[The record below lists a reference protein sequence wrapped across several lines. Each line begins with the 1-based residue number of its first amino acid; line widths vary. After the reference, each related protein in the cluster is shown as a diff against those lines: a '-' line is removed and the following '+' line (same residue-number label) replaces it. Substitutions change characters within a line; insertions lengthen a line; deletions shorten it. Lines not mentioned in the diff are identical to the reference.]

1 MKLTMLTNI
10 NKNFF
15 KMSKNIIFV
24 FAFLIS
30 IFPFSQVDD
39 GTIVSRYMELYK
51 YNTYTDKFEKSSEDW
66 VNTMIDFQKDY
77 YRIIIEDGEVSKVYW
92 EFSERDEDG
101 QDIYYTE
108 TEQKFII
115 NYDEQEIR
123 FYSDYNEYEEIYTQ
137 IIILSKISKYNPD
150 E

>member
-15 KMSKNIIFV
+15 KLSKNIIFV

-30 IFPFSQVDD
+30 TFSFSQVDD

-51 YNTYTDKFEKSSEDW
+51 FNTYTDKFEKSSEDW
-66 VNTMIDFQKDY
+66 VNTMIDFHKDY

-101 QDIYYTE
+101 QDIYFTE
-108 TEQKFII
+108 TKQKFII

-137 IIILSKISKYNPD
+137 IIILSKISKYNQD

>member
-1 MKLTMLTNI
+1 MLTNI

-30 IFPFSQVDD
+30 TFSFSQVDD

>member
-1 MKLTMLTNI
+1 MKLTTFMNM
-10 NKNFF
+10 NKNLF
-15 KMSKNIIFV
+15 KMSKNTLFV
-24 FAFLIS
+24 LAFLVS
-30 IFPFSQVDD
+30 TFSFSQVDD

-66 VNTMIDFQKDY
+66 VNTMIDFHKDY

-92 EFSERDEDG
+92 EFSKRDEDG

-123 FYSDYNEYEEIYTQ
+123 FYSDYNENEEIYTQ

>member
-1 MKLTMLTNI
+1 MKKTL
-10 NKNFF
+10 
-15 KMSKNIIFV
+15 FV
-24 FAFLIS
+24 LSLLIS
-30 IFPFSQVDD
+30 TLSFSQVEE
-39 GTIVSRYMELYK
+39 GTIISRYMELYK
-51 YNTYTDKFEKSSEDW
+51 YNTYTDKFEKSNEDW
-66 VNTMIDFQKDY
+66 VNTMLDFHEDY
-77 YRIIIEDGEVSKVYW
+77 YRIIVGDGEVSTVYW

-108 TEQKFII
+108 SERKFII
-115 NYDEQEIR
+115 NYDEQEVR

>member
-1 MKLTMLTNI
+1 
-10 NKNFF
+10 
-15 KMSKNIIFV
+15 
-24 FAFLIS
+24 
-30 IFPFSQVDD
+30 
-39 GTIVSRYMELYK
+39 MELYK

-66 VNTMIDFQKDY
+66 VNTMIDFHKDY

>member
-30 IFPFSQVDD
+30 TFSFSQVDD